1 MPEKPRPLPP
11 ALIAAALA
19 VCAAAGLLA
28 LTGALPYSW
37 DEGDTF
43 GRVAKADRWFGSL
56 CTRPLA
62 ESFDKEQLRKSFPG
76 VVTVEGHPCGYV
88 LTIAAGERI
97 SRGWLDPRRA
107 RRFGPILLF
116 AAALGVVFYRLAREI
131 SSAAGFF
138 SIAAILLIPGVFVH
152 AQLAF
157 CDSVLLSFWLLA
169 WGAFFPALKKRRCA
183 ALFGLALGACA
194 AAKATGLI
202 AAATL
207 LPLYAVVLTRRRGFR
222 HAIFSTALALVCAAA
237 VFFAL
242 NPPLWHD
249 PIAGVSRFV
258 YLNTHRESY
267 NIAIEFLGRRA
278 DLTHPLPWWNTL
290 FWLAVTVPPGLLAAF
305 LLAPA
310 RERRTKGAG
319 PLYLAIFCALTLLA
333 VRAFPRLP
341 VHDGTRLFIA
351 AFPFAGIAAGCAL
364 ARLYERGG
372 ARRAASLVIL
382 ICSLYGPIL
391 YFPNG
396 LSYYNALIGGV
407 GGAEA
412 RGMEPTYYWDCL
424 GGGVLEWLNDHTA
437 DDEAVLFAPFSTAT
451 LDLYRRDGKLTANC
465 MTLQRLRDAVAKKKA
480 GEEVSIPRFRWYVLQ
495 SRPGAYSPIDKKLL
509 ADKSPVLTVR
519 VGAGPLGEP
528 GAVVLRIYRFS
539 DLGIRLPG
547 ESASESAE
555 PAAPAA
561 R

>member
-1 MPEKPRPLPP
+1 F
-11 ALIAAALA
+11 
-19 VCAAAGLLA
+19 
-28 LTGALPYSW
+28 GALRS
-37 DEGDTF
+37 
-43 GRVAKADRWFGSL
+43 
-56 CTRPLA
+56 RPPA
-62 ESFDKEQLRKSFPG
+62 ESFDKEELRKSFPG

-88 LTIAAGERI
+88 LTIAAGRHLA
-97 SRGWLDPRRA
+97 RGWLAPRQA

-116 AAALGVVFYRLAREI
+116 AAALGVVFYRLAREV
-131 SSAAGFF
+131 SPAAGFF
-138 SIAAILLIPGVFVH
+138 SIAAILMIPGVFVH

-157 CDSVLLSFWLLA
+157 CDSIVLSFWLLA
-169 WGAFFPALKKRRCA
+169 WGAFRPALEKRRCA
-183 ALFGLALGACA
+183 ALFGLAIGACA

-207 LPLYAVVLTRRRGFR
+207 LPLYAVILTRRRGFR
-222 HAIFSTALALVCAAA
+222 RGAASAALALVCAGL

-242 NPPLWHD
+242 NPPLWHH
-249 PIAGVSRFV
+249 PIAGMSRFV

-267 NIAIEFLGRRA
+267 NIAIEFLGKRA
-278 DLTHPLPWWNTL
+278 DLNHPLPWWNTL
-290 FWLAVTVPPGLLAAF
+290 FWLAVTVPPGLLF
-305 LLAPA
+305 GMILAPA
-310 RERRTKGAG
+310 AVRRRRGAG
-319 PLYLAIFCALTLLA
+319 TVYLAIFCALTLLA
-333 VRAFPRLP
+333 VRAIPGLP

-364 ARLYERGG
+364 ARLFEQGG
-372 ARRAASLVIL
+372 ARRAASLAIL
-382 ICSLYGPIL
+382 AGSLYGPIL

-396 LSYYNALIGGV
+396 LSYYNALIGGA

-412 RGMEPTYYWDCL
+412 RGMEPTYYWDSL
-424 GGGVLEWLNDHTA
+424 SGEVLEWLNRHTPPR
-437 DDEAVLFAPFSTAT
+437 EAVLFAPFSTAT

-509 ADKSPVLTVR
+509 ANKSPVLTVR
-519 VGAGPLGEP
+519 VGAGALGEP
-528 GAVVLRIYRFS
+528 GAVVLRVYRFS

-547 ESASESAE
+547 ESANESAE